1 MKSRNLKDLKK
12 KYLKKIKL
20 IKKYNEAYYDLS
32 KPIVDDAT
40 YDNIK
45 KEIKEIEEKYPTEIN
60 NEFSSSAVGFKPS
73 KNFNKVKHKI
83 PMLSLNNA
91 FNREDLENFE
101 KKISNFLSLKNN
113 SDLEYSTEPKIDG
126 ISASLFY
133 KNGKFIQGLSRGD
146 GVEGED
152 ITENLKTINDI
163 PKILKGKNIPD
174 EIDIRGEVFI
184 KNKDFERL
192 SDKFANPR
200 NAASGSLR
208 QKDPKKT
215 KEIPLNFI
223 AYTFG
228 HSKNLNVTSQFEF
241 LKNLKNWGF
250 KVNKFN
256 KLIRGVDNL
265 VENHLKLE
273 QIRKEIEFDIDG
285 IVYKINDFILQKRL
299 GFVANAPRWAI
310 AHKFSSN
317 KSISEILKIDIQVGR
332 TGAMTPVAKIKP
344 VNIGGVLV
352 SNATLH
358 NQDEIERKDIR
369 VGDIVTVERAGDVIP
384 HVVSVDLK
392 KRDKNIKKFIFPT
405 KCPCGFDTVKE
416 FNKITKKFD
425 SVRRCPDRGFD
436 CNRIAKEKL
445 KHFVSKEAFNI
456 DGLGKKIVEN
466 FW

>member
-1 MKSRNLKDLKK
+1 MKSKNPKDLKK
-12 KYLKKIKL
+12 IYLKKIKL
-20 IKKYNEAYYDLS
+20 IKKYDEAYYDFS

-45 KEIKEIEEKYPTEIN
+45 KEIKEIEEKYPIEIN
-60 NEFSSSAVGFKPS
+60 NKSLSSAVGFKPS
-73 KNFNKVKHKI
+73 KNFNKVKHKV

-91 FNREDLENFE
+91 FNKEDLENFE
-101 KKISNFLSLKNN
+101 KKIANFLSLKNN

-256 KLIRGVDNL
+256 KLIKGVDNL
-265 VENHLKLE
+265 VVNHFKLE

-285 IVYKINDFILQKRL
+285 IVYKINILL
-299 GFVANAPRWAI
+299 F
-310 AHKFSSN
+310 
-317 KSISEILKIDIQVGR
+317 
-332 TGAMTPVAKIKP
+332 
-344 VNIGGVLV
+344 
-352 SNATLH
+352 
-358 NQDEIERKDIR
+358 
-369 VGDIVTVERAGDVIP
+369 
-384 HVVSVDLK
+384 
-392 KRDKNIKKFIFPT
+392 KRD
-405 KCPCGFDTVKE
+405 
-416 FNKITKKFD
+416 
-425 SVRRCPDRGFD
+425 
-436 CNRIAKEKL
+436 
-445 KHFVSKEAFNI
+445 
-456 DGLGKKIVEN
+456 
-466 FW
+466 